1 MTSDGIL
8 KSAIAKLKA
17 IDEISIDRQEVRYS
31 AEEEIAFLGNYDIA
45 LPPDELLD
53 FYRSMNGVTLLWS
66 GSKLSGSLNIL
77 QVMQS
82 ALRGPL
88 EDEGEPLEDILWTKD
103 TPEPEQGRLRK
114 MSIFESVAG
123 RDDFLTYDAS
133 ESNGQFYFVS
143 NWKIQTVKT
152 NRTQTINLLLTY
164 AGADP
169 IREHILHDDW
179 ENRIAEDSLLQR
191 IFGTAKGV

>member
-1 MTSDGIL
+1 MTSDRIF
-8 KSAIAKLKA
+8 KSAIAGLEA
-17 IDEISIDRQEVRYS
+17 SDQISIDRQEVRYS
-31 AEEEIAFLGNYDIA
+31 AEEEIAFLGKYDVV

-66 GSKLSGSLNIL
+66 GRELSGSLNIL

-88 EDEGEPLEDILWTKD
+88 EGEGEPLEEILWTQD

-133 ESNGQFYFVS
+133 ESSEQFYFVS
-143 NWKIQTVKT
+143 NWKIQIVKP
-152 NRTQTINLLLTY
+152 NWTQTINLLLTY

-169 IREHILHDDW
+169 IREYILHDDW
-179 ENRIAEDSLLQR
+179 EKRIAEDSLLQG
-191 IFGTAKGV
+191 IFGEA